1 MIFRLATSVLEKRRE
16 SISVDGAPL
25 VPNWDSLQN
34 LRAKIK
40 KAAAERLE
48 EKKRV
53 AAAGRLAQTTVTSDG
68 RQSQA
73 LATEGTE
80 VEEQG
85 DKPKPIKGFLDL
97 THQNL
102 GLSVEE
108 TLDIDE
114 GEEGHDR
121 HGINLSVVQMKM
133 LEDGT
138 HHLISQLSRAELREL
153 IEAA

>member
-16 SISVDGAPL
+16 SISVDGVPAAPHW
-25 VPNWDSLQN
+25 NSLKN

-40 KAAAERLE
+40 QTAAEAIE
-48 EKKRV
+48 AKRV
-53 AAAGRLAQTTVTSDG
+53 EARGRLQKKTVTPRD
-68 RQSQA
+68 
-73 LATEGTE
+73 
-80 VEEQG
+80 VEEQE
-85 DKPKPIKGFLDL
+85 PITSFLDL
-97 THQNL
+97 THQKR

-133 LEDGT
+133 LEDGK
-138 HHLISQLSRAELREL
+138 HNFCSQLPHSELRNL
-153 IEAA
+153 IRAARDKFVSSQSPW